1 MRLIVQTDY
10 DMLMLKNLLEVN
22 IFSKI
27 LGAFTEEFVDDTDI
41 KTLKFLNA
49 GMYIEFQLIPEYKT
63 EYRTIENSRA
73 DDLIYNKQELIRE
86 YKERQRAALCIK
98 NSIYLM

>member
-1 MRLIVQTDY
+1 MRLIVQTDF

-27 LGAFTEEFVDDTDI
+27 PGAFTEEFVDDTDI

-49 GMYIEFQLIPEYKT
+49 GMYIEVQLIPEYKT

-73 DDLIYNKQELIRE
+73 DDLIYNK
-86 YKERQRAALCIK
+86 
-98 NSIYLM
+98 

>member
-1 MRLIVQTDY
+1 MH
-10 DMLMLKNLLEVN
+10 
-22 IFSKI
+22 
-27 LGAFTEEFVDDTDI
+27 
-41 KTLKFLNA
+41 
-49 GMYIEFQLIPEYKT
+49 IEFQLIPEYKT

>member
-27 LGAFTEEFVDDTDI
+27 PGSFTEEFVDDSGI
-41 KTLKFLNA
+41 KTVKFLNV
-49 GMYIEFQLIPEYKT
+49 GMNIECQLIPEYKT

-73 DDLIYNKQELIRE
+73 DDLIDDIQELIRG
-86 YKERQRAALCIK
+86 YKERQ
-98 NSIYLM
+98 

>member
-27 LGAFTEEFVDDTDI
+27 PGAFTEEFVDENDI
-41 KTLKFLNA
+41 KTFKILNS
-49 GMYIEFQLIPEYKT
+49 GMSIECQLIPEYKT
-63 EYRTIENSRA
+63 EYRIIENNRA
-73 DDLIYNKQELIRE
+73 DDLIDDIQGLIRE
-86 YKERQRAALCIK
+86 YKERQ
-98 NSIYLM
+98 

>member
-27 LGAFTEEFVDDTDI
+27 PGAFTEEFVDDTDI
-41 KTLKFLNA
+41 KTLKFFKRWNA
-49 GMYIEFQLIPEYKT
+49 Y
-63 EYRTIENSRA
+63 
-73 DDLIYNKQELIRE
+73 
-86 YKERQRAALCIK
+86 
-98 NSIYLM
+98 